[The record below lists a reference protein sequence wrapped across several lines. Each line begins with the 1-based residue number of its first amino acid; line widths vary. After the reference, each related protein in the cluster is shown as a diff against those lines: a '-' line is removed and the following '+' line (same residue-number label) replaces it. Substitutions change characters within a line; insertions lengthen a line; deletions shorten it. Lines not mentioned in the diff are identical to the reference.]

1 MLFLGAIKIL
11 PLVTQDNVEHGLCPI
26 RRPVHPGTL
35 KAVINKVAA
44 LPLNFHRA
52 APLLL
57 LVLAQEKQAQ
67 HLKAECQ

>member
-44 LPLNFHRA
+44 LPLNFT
-52 APLLL
+52 APRRSSCWCW
-57 LVLAQEKQAQ
+57 
-67 HLKAECQ
+67 LKKNRLNT